1 MAYSP
6 TSPHWE
12 RTPGYGIP
20 KWVFWRKPPL
30 ILGKQ
35 LAIKPSHVSF
45 LWNYR
50 NQPWQRKIRHRWFP
64 QLTKSFC
71 RGFSSFFTGAQPG
84 PASARSIDGVW
95 LPTPQAESAGF
106 GRRACPCWS
115 QEGQATLGLPN
126 DFKHIWRFGF
136 LHSPKGAEVRVSH
149 TYIYIHVIHISTIYN
164 ILYIYQLYIYIYIYI
179 YNISYIYH
187 I

>member
-20 KWVFWRKPPL
+20 KWLFWRKPLL

-64 QLTKSFC
+64 QLTKSLC
-71 RGFSSFFTGAQPG
+71 RGFSSFFTGAQPW

-106 GRRACPCWS
+106 GRRACPCGS
-115 QEGQATLGLPN
+115 QDRQHWCFRMISNIFGGLAVCFFYIPQ
-126 DFKHIWRFGF
+126 KVQ
-136 LHSPKGAEVRVSH
+136 KYMYH
-149 TYIYIHVIHISTIYN
+149 TY
-164 ILYIYQLYIYIYIYI
+164 LYI
-179 YNISYIYH
+179 
-187 I
+187 

>member
-20 KWVFWRKPPL
+20 KWLFWRKPLL

-64 QLTKSFC
+64 QLTKSLC
-71 RGFSSFFTGAQPG
+71 RGFSFFFYRSATLTSIRQIYRRSM
-84 PASARSIDGVW
+84 ASNAASRKCR
-95 LPTPQAESAGF
+95 LRQAGLSMWI
-106 GRRACPCWS
+106 P
-115 QEGQATLGLPN
+115 GQATLVLPN
-126 DFKHIWRFGF
+126 DFKHIWRFGGLFF
-136 LHSPKGAEVRVSH
+136 LHSPKGAEVHVSH
-149 TYIYIHVIHISTIYN
+149 ISIYI
-164 ILYIYQLYIYIYIYI
+164 ILYIYI
-179 YNISYIYH
+179 YNII
-187 I
+187 